1 MEENLKTFVSNL
13 VNQEKNEKFPNLY
26 IVDKETGPY
35 RKIQEAIDAA
45 EPSSLIK
52 ISEGFYEE
60 NLVIKYQWPHPGNP
74 SSSNPR
80 PWARTPR
87 RSESF
92 CWWSMALAS
101 MSTCPIPT
109 ANVI

>member
-1 MEENLKTFVSNL
+1 MSKL
-13 VNQEKNEKFPNLY
+13 VREEKNEKFPNLY

-60 NLVIKYQWPHPGNP
+60 NLVIKYEQPDSGSRW
-74 SSSNPR
+74 
-80 PWARTPR
+80 
-87 RSESF
+87 
-92 CWWSMALAS
+92 
-101 MSTCPIPT
+101 
-109 ANVI
+109 